1 MEEDQPQEIFQ
12 SPPEYQSRLQRTSN
26 GGGSAKR
33 YIVIIVFIVVLV
45 ILILGLFKFFSGGS
59 SETTDLTPTP
69 TIEAFPTDTPVPT
82 EPVDETPSPTPKI
95 TPTGAA
101 SATPKPSGTTTTDSV
116 DKATGLDRAK
126 LSIHVFNGS
135 GVTGA
140 AKKASDF
147 LESLGYNVVDF
158 DNADTSDYASTEIQV
173 ISSKSDYAALL
184 KKDLSANYTVG
195 KTTDTPPS
203 TETANAVVII
213 GK

>member
-12 SPPEYQSRLQRTSN
+12 SPPEYQSRLQRTGN

-33 YIVIIVFIVVLV
+33 YIAIIVIVVVVAIV
-45 ILILGLFKFFSGGS
+45 ILGIFKFFTGGS
-59 SETTDLTPTP
+59 GSTSDITPTP
-69 TIEAFPTDTPVPT
+69 TLETFPTDTPFPT
-82 EPVDETPSPTPKI
+82 ETPAEESPTPSPKAS
-95 TPTGAA
+95 PTT
-101 SATPKPSGTTTTDSV
+101 SATTTPKPTTGDTV

-140 AKKASDF
+140 AKKASDY

-158 DNADTSDYASTEIQV
+158 DNADSSDYTSTEIQV
-173 ISSKSDYAALL
+173 IPSKSDYIALL

-195 KTTDTPPS
+195 KTTDSPPS